1 MAGLLSILPCSLTP
15 PGEFRGLDY
24 GRGLQLKTAPAEK
37 KMNPAEQNQGR
48 DDQETTTDTDKPG
61 DHTHEQS
68 IACDLPCFPRLVW
81 RIREFHRA

>member
-37 KMNPAEQNQGR
+37 KMNPAEQNQGW
-48 DDQETTTDTDKPG
+48 EPPHEENDKRPPG
-61 DHTHEQS
+61 
-68 IACDLPCFPRLVW
+68 V
-81 RIREFHRA
+81 